1 MHPKGLYE
9 WEFDSGC
16 AITRTEFLHQFRQ
29 RWRQPYNADI
39 ISTLAQPLHQNRSMT
54 FKSNGVGVHQDD
66 DQLPGQVLSDAA
78 LGNIRVDN
86 IATDYY
92 LENGTSQTA
101 LMLRMW
107 KLKLSVYPF
116 KEPGSR
122 AGMRKSFVSI
132 SMGPTSTII

>member
-78 LGNIRVDN
+78 LGNIRVD
-86 IATDYY
+86 
-92 LENGTSQTA
+92 
-101 LMLRMW
+101 
-107 KLKLSVYPF
+107 
-116 KEPGSR
+116 
-122 AGMRKSFVSI
+122 SI
-132 SMGPTSTII
+132 VNRHMPD